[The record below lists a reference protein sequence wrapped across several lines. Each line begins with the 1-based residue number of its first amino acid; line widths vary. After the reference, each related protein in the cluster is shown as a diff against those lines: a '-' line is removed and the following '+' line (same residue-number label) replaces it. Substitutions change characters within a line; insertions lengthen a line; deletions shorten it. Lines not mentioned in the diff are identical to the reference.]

1 MGLLSKIITKSKK
14 EEKRQIKQ
22 SVHVSDA
29 KKTGMKELY
38 EGDKAKK
45 QEKREKKYGNA
56 YKILVK
62 PLITEKGSVMNAEYK
77 YIFEVAKIANKIEI
91 AKAIIEVYGI
101 KPVSVNIIKMQ
112 GKKTRYGKIAGKRKD
127 WKKAIVTL
135 PEGESIK
142 LYEGV

>member
-1 MGLLSKIITKSKK
+1 MGLFSKK
-14 EEKRQIKQ
+14 KQ
-22 SVHVSDA
+22 ETKKKVDTQSAQVSDA
-29 KKTGMKELY
+29 KKTGTKDLY

-45 QEKREKKYGNA
+45 QEKKEKKYGNA

-62 PLITEKGSVMNAEYK
+62 PLVTEKGSVMNEENK

-91 AKAIIEVYGI
+91 AKAIVEVYGI
-101 KPVSVNIIKMQ
+101 KPASVNIIKIQ

-135 PEGESIK
+135 PKGESIK
-142 LYEGV
+142 VYEGV

>member
-1 MGLLSKIITKSKK
+1 MGLFSKK
-14 EEKRQIKQ
+14 KQ
-22 SVHVSDA
+22 ETKKKVDDKSAQVSDV

-38 EGDKAKK
+38 ESDKVKK

-56 YKILVK
+56 YKVLVK
-62 PLITEKGSVMNAEYK
+62 PMITEKGSVMNGENK
-77 YIFEVAKIANKIEI
+77 YIFEVANKANKIEI

-101 KPVSVNIIKMQ
+101 KPVGVNIIKMQ

-127 WKKAIVTL
+127 WKKAVVTL

-142 LYEGV
+142 VYEGI

>member
-1 MGLLSKIITKSKK
+1 MGLFSKK
-14 EEKRQIKQ
+14 KQ
-22 SVHVSDA
+22 ETKKKVDAQSAQVSDA
-29 KKTGMKELY
+29 KKTGTKDLY

-62 PLITEKGSVMNAEYK
+62 PLVTEKGSVMNEENK

-91 AKAIIEVYGI
+91 AKAIVEVYGI
-101 KPVSVNIIKMQ
+101 KPASVNIIKIQ

-135 PEGESIK
+135 PKGESIK
-142 LYEGV
+142 VYEGV